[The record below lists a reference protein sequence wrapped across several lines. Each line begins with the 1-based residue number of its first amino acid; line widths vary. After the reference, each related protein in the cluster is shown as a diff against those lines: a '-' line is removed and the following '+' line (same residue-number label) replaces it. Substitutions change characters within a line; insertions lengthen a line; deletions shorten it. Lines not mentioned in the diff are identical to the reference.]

1 MATQIGQ
8 RRHWGPPIVD
18 LTLRTEFRS
27 PVLNGQLPSLQLEPR
42 APTQLPVEVRDAL
55 AEAVRHM
62 ANLLDFPTDDATEWL
77 EKLDSLMDLSE
88 NWDDEGAQA
97 PSRSACERARL
108 VLDWARRQSLTIAD
122 VDSDV
127 LGGVAVWLSGPVD
140 RRVWISCMND
150 GRDSVVVLE
159 GDTGR
164 HTTWSAEGQR
174 EILAFFSGNYESA
187 N

>member
-8 RRHWGPPIVD
+8 RRHWGLPTVD
-18 LTLRTEFRS
+18 LALRTEFRS
-27 PVLNGQLPSLQLEPR
+27 PVLNSQLPTPQVMPS
-42 APTQLPVEVRDAL
+42 APLLVEVPDAL

-62 ANLLDFPTDDATEWL
+62 ANLLDFPTDDSTEWL

-97 PSRSACERARL
+97 PSRSACDRARS
-108 VLDWARRQSLTIAD
+108 VLDWARKHSLTIAD

-127 LGGVAVWLSGPVD
+127 LGGVAVWLSSPAD
-140 RRVWISCMND
+140 RRAWISCMND